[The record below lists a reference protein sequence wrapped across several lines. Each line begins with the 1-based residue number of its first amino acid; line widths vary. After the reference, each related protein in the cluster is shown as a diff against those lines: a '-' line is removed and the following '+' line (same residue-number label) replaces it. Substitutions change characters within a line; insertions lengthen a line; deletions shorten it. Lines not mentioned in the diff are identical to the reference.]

1 MANNYWRDVTLK
13 EVADVNPDSIDR
25 KWPYD
30 HISYIDISSVGQG
43 YISIKPAFISLV
55 DAPSRA
61 KRRVRLGDTVL
72 STVRPNRRSMFYA
85 SDPSPDWIVSTG
97 FAVIRPKQD
106 MISPRYLYS
115 CVFNQTF
122 TDYLVAHEIGA
133 AYPAVSV
140 NDILNAPIHFPP
152 RKEQDAIAGILGALD
167 DKIELNRQMCKT
179 LDDTAQAIFKSWFV
193 DFDPVHA
200 KAAGKQPVGLKPEIA
215 ALFPDSFVD
224 SELGKIP
231 KKWSVRAIGEM
242 IQVLGGGTPSTKDS
256 SFWIN
261 GVHPFCTPKDMSSL
275 SVPLLLS
282 TERKLTDDGIA
293 RISSGQL
300 PLGTVLLSSRAPIGY
315 LAVTEIPVSINQGII
330 AMVCNEHFPNY
341 YALHWTRTNLG
352 IILSKANGSTFLE
365 ISKSNFRL
373 IKAIV
378 PTVEVLNSYMGLV
391 EPLYSRIESMLLE
404 NQLLITIRD
413 ELLPKLISGD
423 LRINCTERILERGA

>member
-1 MANNYWRDVTLK
+1 
-13 EVADVNPDSIDR
+13 
-25 KWPYD
+25 
-30 HISYIDISSVGQG
+30 
-43 YISIKPAFISLV
+43 
-55 DAPSRA
+55 
-61 KRRVRLGDTVL
+61 
-72 STVRPNRRSMFYA
+72 
-85 SDPSPDWIVSTG
+85 
-97 FAVIRPKQD
+97 
-106 MISPRYLYS
+106 
-115 CVFNQTF
+115 
-122 TDYLVAHEIGA
+122 
-133 AYPAVSV
+133 
-140 NDILNAPIHFPP
+140 
-152 RKEQDAIAGILGALD
+152 
-167 DKIELNRQMCKT
+167 
-179 LDDTAQAIFKSWFV
+179 
-193 DFDPVHA
+193 
-200 KAAGKQPVGLKPEIA
+200 
-215 ALFPDSFVD
+215 
-224 SELGKIP
+224 
-231 KKWSVRAIGEM
+231 
-242 IQVLGGGTPSTKDS
+242 
-256 SFWIN
+256 
-261 GVHPFCTPKDMSSL
+261 MSSL

>member
-13 EVADVNPDSIDR
+13 EVADVNPDSIDK

-140 NDILNAPIHFPP
+140 NDILNAPIHLPP

-167 DKIELNRQMCKT
+167 DKIELNRQLCKT
-179 LDDTAQAIFKSWFV
+179 LEDTAQAIFKSWFV

-231 KKWSVRAIGEM
+231 KGWIISRLGDHFHLTMGQSPPGNTYNEDGTGDPFYQGRSDFGFRFPRNRVYCTAPKRYAEKGDTLVSVRAPVGDINMAFEHCAIGRGVAAVRH
-242 IQVLGGGTPSTKDS
+242 IGGSSIFTYYSMKQLRNNFVSFEAEGSVFGSITKGDFLNLPFIAPS
-256 SFWIN
+256 
-261 GVHPFCTPKDMSSL
+261 
-275 SVPLLLS
+275 
-282 TERKLTDDGIA
+282 IA
-293 RISSGQL
+293 L
-300 PLGTVLLSSRAPIGY
+300 
-315 LAVTEIPVSINQGII
+315 
-330 AMVCNEHFPNY
+330 
-341 YALHWTRTNLG
+341 
-352 IILSKANGSTFLE
+352 
-365 ISKSNFRL
+365 
-373 IKAIV
+373 
-378 PTVEVLNSYMGLV
+378 
-391 EPLYSRIESMLLE
+391 IESFDQSFAVLE
-404 NQLLITIRD
+404 NSIESYELESITLTSIRD
-413 ELLPKLISGD
+413 SLLPRLISGELKVKD
-423 LRINCTERILERGA
+423 AERIASRLI

>member
-1 MANNYWRDVTLK
+1 MGNNGWINKRFDQCAELIRETVDPK
-13 EVADVNPDSIDR
+13 ELNNVPYIGLEHIAQESLCLVGYGTSGDVNSA
-25 KWPYD
+25 K
-30 HISYIDISSVGQG
+30 
-43 YISIKPAFISLV
+43 
-55 DAPSRA
+55 SRF
-61 KRRVRLGDTVL
+61 KKG
-72 STVRPNRRSMFYA
+72 
-85 SDPSPDWIVSTG
+85 
-97 FAVIRPKQD
+97 
-106 MISPRYLYS
+106 
-115 CVFNQTF
+115 
-122 TDYLVAHEIGA
+122 
-133 AYPAVSV
+133 
-140 NDILNAPIHFPP
+140 DILFGKLRPYFRKVVIAPFDGVCSTDIWVVRSKPETDKKFLFYWMASHDFIEESTRSSEGTRMP
-152 RKEQDAIAGILGALD
+152 RAQWEFVSRIEKLVPQESEQRAIGSMLGALD

-179 LDDTAQAIFKSWFV
+179 LEDTAQAIFKSWFV

-315 LAVTEIPVSINQGII
+315 LAVTDIPVSINQGII